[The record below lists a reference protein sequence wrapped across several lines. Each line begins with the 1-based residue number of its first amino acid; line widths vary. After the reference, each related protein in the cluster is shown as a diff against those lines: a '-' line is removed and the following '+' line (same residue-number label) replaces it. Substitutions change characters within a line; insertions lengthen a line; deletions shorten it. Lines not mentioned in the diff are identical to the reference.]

1 MESREARKE
10 RITRQRQE
18 QILEAARR
26 VFSRLGF
33 DRATVPDV
41 AMEAGIAVGTIYN
54 YYRSKRTLLIAIIAR
69 YLIEPFTQIARRTPK
84 GDETSY
90 ISALMKDRLD
100 FGLEGVEKLI
110 PLLGE
115 IQREPELREIYVE
128 QVLRPVMG
136 MMEKYVA
143 SRVKEGAF
151 RDLDPVVVTRAIGG
165 MVIGFMLLYR
175 IEGEKSPIYSMNRK
189 QLADN
194 LAELAL
200 KGLQRQ

>member
-41 AMEAGIAVGTIYN
+41 AREAGVAVGTIYN
-54 YYRSKRTLLIAIIAR
+54 YYQSKRTLLIAIIAR
-69 YLIEPFTQIARRTPK
+69 YLIEPFTQIARNTPK

-100 FGLEGVEKLI
+100 FGLEGVDKLL

-165 MVIGFMLLYR
+165 MVVGFMLIYR
-175 IEGEKSPIYSMNRK
+175 IEGEKSPIYRMNRK

-194 LAELAL
+194 LAELVL